1 MNRIGLRGRT
11 KIITRHWS
19 RLMLAGL
26 AACGSDYPTPAN
38 TPPVQS
44 VTVSPTPAALIVG
57 ATHQFTA
64 TVRTAA
70 GAIVTDRTITWATSD
85 TTKARVNGSGLVTP
99 VANGSVQIVAT
110 AERVQGVATATV
122 VTLPVA
128 SIAMTPST
136 ANVQVGRT
144 QQLTARLLSNTGA
157 ELPGQR
163 TITWASSNTANA
175 TVDAR
180 GVVTAVRT
188 GTATITA
195 TCEGQSA
202 SAQITVVP

>member
-1 MNRIGLRGRT
+1 MDRIGLHQRT
-11 KIITRHWS
+11 VFIARS
-19 RLMLAGL
+19 GLLLALASL
-26 AACGSDYPTPAN
+26 AACGSDNPSPTGVI
-38 TPPVQS
+38 PVAS
-44 VTVSPTPAALIVG
+44 VTVSPTPTALIVG
-57 ATHQFTA
+57 ATHQFVA
-64 TVRTAA
+64 TVRDAT
-70 GAIVTDRTITWATSD
+70 GAVVTNRTITWTTSD
-85 TTKARVNGSGLVTP
+85 TTRARVNTNGVVTP
-99 VANGSVQIVAT
+99 IADGSVQIVAT
-110 AERVQGVATATV
+110 AELKQGVANATV

-128 SIAMTPST
+128 SIAMTPLT

-163 TITWASSNTANA
+163 PITWSSSSAATA

-195 TCEGQSA
+195 TCEGQTA
-202 SAQITVVP
+202 TAQITVVP